1 METGSRRG
9 DVKAAMTFILGGRA
23 DHGRPSLEFVAN
35 DPASVASLALKD
47 NLPPRKL
54 RGTWSSAE
62 GLMSG
67 AASPGR
73 CWPRAAPIACLRLR
87 QRRKEFWRW
96 EDEVASGVCAFTNC
110 RGDDG
115 IDAKRSRPSI
125 GRTRDGSRDT

>member
-62 GLMSG
+62 GLMSVRDHLFHRLVG
-67 AASPGR
+67 ACEHG
-73 CWPRAAPIACLRLR
+73 
-87 QRRKEFWRW
+87 RRKGE
-96 EDEVASGVCAFTNC
+96 A
-110 RGDDG
+110 
-115 IDAKRSRPSI
+115 
-125 GRTRDGSRDT
+125 RD

>member
-67 AASPGR
+67 AHRLGVAGQGR
-73 CWPRAAPIACLRLR
+73 HLSGAC
-87 QRRKEFWRW
+87 
-96 EDEVASGVCAFTNC
+96 ACGSGV
-110 RGDDG
+110 
-115 IDAKRSRPSI
+115 RSLAM
-125 GRTRDGSRDT
+125 GG